1 MNSLSALTEV
11 RHLKQS
17 ARNIVRQALWK
28 ARLGSYPKTA
38 DGKRLLHIG
47 CGDINSPGFINL
59 DARPLPHVHIVSKNI
74 FRLDMIPD
82 SSLDMVYM
90 SHVLE
95 HVPRNQAIEVIREM
109 ARVLK
114 PDGVLRISVPDFD
127 HVIAI
132 YEASGKQIN
141 AIAPALMGGQNYAFN
156 FHYGVFNEE
165 YLANLLTKGGF
176 LRVRSWDPTNCDHHE
191 FEDWASK
198 PVYLDDRPFP
208 ISLNLEGHKA
218 S

>member
-1 MNSLSALTEV
+1 MNSLSALTGV

-17 ARNIVRQALWK
+17 ARNMVRQALWK

-74 FRLDMIPD
+74 FRLDMIPND
-82 SSLDMVYM
+82 SLDMVYM

-95 HVPRNQAIEVIREM
+95 HVPRNKAIEVIREM

-127 HVIAI
+127 YVIAI

-165 YLANLLTKGGF
+165 YLSNLLSKGGF
-176 LRVRSWDPTNCDHHE
+176 LRVRLWAPANCDHHE

-198 PVYLDDRPFP
+198 SIYLDDRPFP

>member
-1 MNSLSALTEV
+1 MNSLPALTKL

-17 ARNIVRQALWK
+17 ARNMVRQARWK

-82 SSLDMVYM
+82 DSLDMVYM

-127 HVIAI
+127 HVITI

-156 FHYGVFNEE
+156 FHYGVFNTE
-165 YLANLLTKGGF
+165 YLANLLAKGGF
-176 LRVRSWDPTNCDHHE
+176 LRVRPWDPANCDHHD
-191 FEDWASK
+191 FDDWASK
-198 PVYLDDRPFP
+198 SIYLGDRPFP
-208 ISLNLEGHKA
+208 ISLNLEGYKA
-218 S
+218 A